1 MQAGAATQRDNLM
14 EMPTPFPLTRPE
26 KTSESRTRSLRADYE
41 GIGIHTRLGVMEDRI
56 GTSTNRSKP
65 QTNSVRKSGLVL
77 ENSCQSV
84 EDKQSVQKNG
94 SQGIV

>member
-14 EMPTPFPLTRPE
+14 EMPAPFPLTRPE
-26 KTSESRTRSLRADYE
+26 KTSESRTQSLRTDYE
-41 GIGIHTRLGVMEDRI
+41 RIGIHTRLGVMEDRI

-65 QTNSVRKSGLVL
+65 QTNSVGKSGLVIKDRF
-77 ENSCQSV
+77 QSIKN
-84 EDKQSVQKNG
+84 ERGIQKDG